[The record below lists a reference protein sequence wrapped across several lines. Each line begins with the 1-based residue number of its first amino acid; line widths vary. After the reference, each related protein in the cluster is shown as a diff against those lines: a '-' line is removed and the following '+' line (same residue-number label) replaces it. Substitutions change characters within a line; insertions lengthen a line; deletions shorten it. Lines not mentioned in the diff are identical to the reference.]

1 MNSINVIKPYK
12 YLTMWV
18 FDDERVGLEQEPF
31 VSGADE
37 IIDLMVKDIP
47 DAETGFILVFSDSPF
62 PGYQAEFEWR
72 RAESGGNWYY
82 VSELEKEGWLCPAL
96 FKYFEKAPQ
105 KLYAQFKQNA

>member
-47 DAETGFILVFSDSPF
+47 DADNGFILVFSDTPF
-62 PGYQAEFEWR
+62 PGHQVKFEWR
-72 RAESGGNWYY
+72 REGSGGNWYY
-82 VSELEKEGWLCPAL
+82 VAELDKEGWLCPAL

-105 KLYAQFKQNA
+105 ELYAQFKQNA